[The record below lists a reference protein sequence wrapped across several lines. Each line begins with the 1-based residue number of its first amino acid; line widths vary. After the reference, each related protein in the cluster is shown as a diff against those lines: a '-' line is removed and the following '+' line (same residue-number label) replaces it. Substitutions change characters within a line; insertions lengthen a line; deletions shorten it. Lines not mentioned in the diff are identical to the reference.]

1 MNNTQT
7 QITKV
12 PTEALVKLWELSEA
26 LLRGDHSRRIVV
38 DFDDSLI
45 TKIADNLNQFLDS
58 AQLNAVG
65 EEQQQTINSFIEV
78 ISSFANLDF
87 KRKLPISENGTVI
100 DAIAT
105 GINILGEELEQ
116 STTSKQEV
124 EKERNQLNEAQA
136 LAKVGSW
143 ELDIA
148 TLTLSGSKE
157 AYRIFDLDPH
167 SESTLLDQYQ
177 ERIHPD
183 DLAMLDNYITRSM
196 QHGENFVVEHRILDR
211 EGVLKFIFCVGE
223 LIPNRK
229 GKPVMLK
236 GTIQDITE
244 RKVYEE
250 KLKEAK
256 EYAEEANTSKSR
268 FLANMSHEIR
278 TPLNGILGLTE
289 VMIGE
294 NVSEEHRK
302 YLKIIREAGKNLSQL
317 INDILD
323 LSKIESKKLTLE
335 SIPFDFDEVV
345 RSNIEAYRLL
355 ADQKGLAMF
364 LDIDSSIPEKVIGDP
379 TRLCQ
384 VLTNLV
390 GNAIK
395 FTDKGSVSISF
406 EMLRA
411 DDKELWVQGSVI
423 DTGVGIPEEK
433 LEMIFQSFT
442 QADETVSRKYGGTGL
457 GLSIVKNLLIQM
469 KGGIS
474 VQRKQGREQ
483 GAAFVFSFRLELPPP
498 EKKKEEVLVQQAERR
513 RFAHAWQIL
522 VVDDSQ
528 LNLLVAKKMLSNLGA
543 QVVTAN
549 SGKEAIE
556 MVNATAYDLV
566 LMDIQMPDLNGYETT
581 AHLRQ
586 LNYNGPIVA
595 LSANAYEE
603 DVQASLAMGMNDHIT
618 KPYTE
623 EHLFEKIQ
631 ELMEGK
637 Q

>member
-65 EEQQQTINSFIEV
+65 EEQQHTINSFIEV

-116 STTSKQEV
+116 STTSKKEV

-157 AYRIFDLDPH
+157 AYRIFDLDPY

-183 DLAMLDNYITRSM
+183 DLTMLDNYITRSM

-390 GNAIK
+390 ANAIK

-498 EKKKEEVLVQQAERR
+498 EKKKEEVLVHQAERR

-586 LNYNGPIVA
+586 SNYNGPIVA